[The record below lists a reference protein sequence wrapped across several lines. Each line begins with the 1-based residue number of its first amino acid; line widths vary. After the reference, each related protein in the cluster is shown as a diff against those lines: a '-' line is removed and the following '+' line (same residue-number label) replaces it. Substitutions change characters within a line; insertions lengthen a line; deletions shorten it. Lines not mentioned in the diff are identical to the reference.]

1 MTDDIN
7 LASALDDTTAPAVV
21 PPTRTLEEVDAEWRG
36 RMSGKDKAHDAE
48 TSKLREQIAALQGT
62 NGTAAGQAGEAAT
75 EAQRYKAQAEAA
87 TKELE
92 DLRRSAAVEVRSA
105 KYPHA
110 AEQLGDPAVIAV
122 MDEAKL
128 AALDARLAPA
138 PRSVSRIDPSQPPRA
153 APEDPNRQKTSAELK
168 ADLKAYAPEWMR
180 QVGIEQKE

>member
-1 MTDDIN
+1 MDLT
-7 LASALDDTTAPAVV
+7 SALTEATAPAVA
-21 PPTRTLEEVDAEWRG
+21 PQTRTLEEVDAEWRG

-48 TSKLREQIAALQGT
+48 TKTLRDQIAALQGQSA
-62 NGTAAGQAGEAAT
+62 GVAGQAGEAAT
-75 EAQRYKAQAEAA
+75 EAERYKAQAEAA

-92 DLRRSAAVEVRSA
+92 ALRRSATVEVRSA

-138 PRSVSRIDPSQPPRA
+138 SRSVSRIDPSMAPRS
-153 APEDPNRQKTSAELK
+153 APEDPDRQKTSAELK
-168 ADLKAYAPEWMR
+168 ADLKTYAPDWLR
-180 QVGIEQKE
+180 QLGIEQKG